1 MEIKERPICRNQS
14 EIGDFIGV
22 DKRMIPHLQEHYNLP
37 VFKIDGKGNWKALKT
52 SLLKWLE
59 EVEHQFLKK

>member
-22 DKRMIPHLQEHYNLP
+22 DKKAIPYLKKHHELP
-37 VFKIDGKGNWKALKT
+37 VFKIDGKGNWKALKS
-52 SLLKWLE
+52 SLLTWLE
-59 EVEHQFLKK
+59 GIEHKFLEK